1 MSLICERHRCGMLVI
16 VKADAVS
23 PPAAAPELRAL
34 PGASGST
41 AGMPADAEMR
51 ESLLE
56 SARVLP

>member
-1 MSLICERHRCGMLVI
+1 MLVI
-16 VKADAVS
+16 VKADAAS

-34 PGASGST
+34 PVPSGST